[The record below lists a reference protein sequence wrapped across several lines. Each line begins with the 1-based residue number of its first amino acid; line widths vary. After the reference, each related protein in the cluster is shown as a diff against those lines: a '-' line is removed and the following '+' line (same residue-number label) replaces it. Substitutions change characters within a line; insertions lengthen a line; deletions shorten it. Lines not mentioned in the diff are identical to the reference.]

1 MRRAASD
8 VSSIPLV
15 YSQHCFWFVASMLK
29 DTANNQCPIL
39 IEGNLDVDRLEWALN
54 VLIERH
60 SSLRMA
66 IGDWMPVQRLQSVGH
81 FDLPVQS
88 VLGYSK
94 TERDTQ
100 LAAISQS
107 MAVPFELLKPPHLR
121 AHLIQ
126 LEPEKYIFI
135 FCFPHIIADGGACH
149 LFEQQLWQ
157 LYQQMETPHGFSK
170 TEPVQ
175 QIGHWVRQERQ
186 RNTASMLKKDRQFW
200 QSHLKDAPLACF
212 PLKMINRNQL
222 IDHEINMLVP
232 EMSINALEVLAKESR
247 MSFQMVL
254 VSTLAN
260 VVHELTGQ
268 LRFSLISVL
277 EGRDQPG
284 SETLM
289 APQLKA
295 MPVPFDFSQKP
306 VFSLLLQQTRANILS
321 AYEHINSA
329 WSTPV
334 GVLARYRWKKSP
346 FLLVKLIE
354 WLSRGYAF
362 IARKGAIYPEFLADF
377 LFMEPKP
384 PRWFWQRDDF
394 SRAKAVSDPII
405 NINMLQA
412 AFKSDISCSSEAD
425 LKISRF
431 SEKDLVA
438 EHDDGAHWESDSIN
452 IYVTRSSQQSL
463 KLQVICSCFNQQGMD
478 LFIQTIEKHLE
489 RLAIDHYRG
498 SESYAS
504 A

>member
-1 MRRAASD
+1 MRRA
-8 VSSIPLV
+8 VSKVSAIPLV

-39 IEGNLDVDRLEWALN
+39 IEGDLDVDRLEQALN
-54 VLIERH
+54 ILIERH

-66 IGDWMPVQRLQSVGH
+66 IGDWMPIQRLQSVGH

-88 VLGYSK
+88 LVGCSK
-94 TERDTQ
+94 AEQDAQ
-100 LAAISQS
+100 LAEISQA
-107 MAVPFELLKPPHLR
+107 MAIPFDLLKPPHLR

-126 LEPEKYIFI
+126 LEPGKHIFI

-149 LFEQQLWQ
+149 LFEQQLWR
-157 LYQQMETPHGFSK
+157 LYQQMEKPHGISAV
-170 TEPVQ
+170 PVQ
-175 QIGHWVRQERQ
+175 QIGPWVTQERQ
-186 RNTASMLKKDRQFW
+186 HNSAATLKADRQFW
-200 QSHLKDAPLACF
+200 QAHLKGASYARF
-212 PLKMINRNQL
+212 PLSMLNRDKL
-222 IDHEINMLVP
+222 IDHEINLLVP
-232 EMSINALEVLAKESR
+232 ETSIEALEALAKESR

-254 VSTLAN
+254 VSALAR

-268 LRFSLISVL
+268 PRFSLISVL

-295 MPVPFDFSQKP
+295 MPVPFDFTQTP
-306 VFSLLLQQTRANILS
+306 VLQALLQQTRQHILS

-346 FLLVKLIE
+346 FLLVKLID
-354 WLSRGYAF
+354 WLSRGYAL
-362 IARKGAIYPEFLADF
+362 IARNSAIYPEFLADF

-384 PRWFWQRDDF
+384 PRWFWRKDDY
-394 SRAKAVSDPII
+394 SKVKAVADPII

-438 EHDDGAHWESDSIN
+438 EHEDGAHWESDSIN
-452 IYVTRSSQQSL
+452 IYVTRSSEQSL
-463 KLQVICSCFNQQGMD
+463 KLQIICSCFNQQGMD

-489 RLAIDHYRG
+489 QLAIDHYQDT
-498 SESYAS
+498 ESYAR